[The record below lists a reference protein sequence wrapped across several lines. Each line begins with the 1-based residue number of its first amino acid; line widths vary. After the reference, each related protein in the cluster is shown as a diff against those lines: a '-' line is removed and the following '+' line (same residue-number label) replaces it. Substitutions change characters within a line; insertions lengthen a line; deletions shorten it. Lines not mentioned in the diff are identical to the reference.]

1 MMMMIMMMIIGD
13 LLPALPHHL
22 AAEGKI
28 NPESVIIGANQD
40 EGLLDTLNFILDP
53 SLYDTFRKGMFIGNL
68 LLLQDPIF
76 LLFIVDNIASSCCD
90 ISKLV

>member
-1 MMMMIMMMIIGD
+1 MMTGD

-28 NPESVIIGANQD
+28 NPESIIIGANQD

-53 SLYDTFRKGMFIGNL
+53 SLYDAFREDLFKGNFYYYFNIL
-68 LLLQDPIF
+68 F
-76 LLFIVDNIASSCCD
+76 LLIFCS
-90 ISKLV
+90 LL